1 MGYVEEFPVTASRD
15 VTKTKIGS
23 PKRLL
28 AGYRR
33 LFRGDKAIMWRFFLI
48 PESLYVETLSDPKK
62 SILDQD

>member
-15 VTKTKIGS
+15 VTKAKIGS

-28 AGYRR
+28 AGDRR
-33 LFRGDKAIMWRFFLI
+33 LFRGDKAIMWSFFLI

>member
-15 VTKTKIGS
+15 VTKTKIRS
-23 PKRLL
+23 TKRLL

-33 LFRGDKAIMWRFFLI
+33 LFRGDEAIMWRFFLI